1 MSESLCPLGEAPRLL
16 CPWNFPGKN
25 TGVGCHFLLQRI
37 FPTQGSNPQLL
48 HLLHWQAESLPLR
61 HLGSPTQLYFN
72 SKTKANTYKWW
83 EPMTFEL
90 PPTAFSFLL
99 FSFLS
104 SRSLT
109 PRRGS
114 QENKGRPLPLS
125 SPYPSVERSSHLEK
139 GRWSMFLILSLLK
152 LCSRQVQQKRTGC
165 LFPDTT
171 HTCRQEALQSGHDR
185 RKILDLHGSPK
196 AESPRQK
203 EKSGRSGAA
212 ISHSHQ
218 LLEQGCHSWIMGYF
232 PYS

>member
-1 MSESLCPLGEAPRLL
+1 MSDSLCPLGEAPRLL

-61 HLGSPTQLYFN
+61 YLGSPTQLYFN

-125 SPYPSVERSSHLEK
+125 SPYPSVERSSHLSHLRK
-139 GRWSMFLILSLLK
+139 ADGPCFSSSRYWSSAPGRCSRRELGVSSPTQPTLAGKKLYSLGMTGVKYWIFMALLKQRVHARRKSQEDQELLSLTPT
-152 LCSRQVQQKRTGC
+152 S
-165 LFPDTT
+165 F
-171 HTCRQEALQSGHDR
+171 
-185 RKILDLHGSPK
+185 
-196 AESPRQK
+196 
-203 EKSGRSGAA
+203 
-212 ISHSHQ
+212 
-218 LLEQGCHSWIMGYF
+218 
-232 PYS
+232 